1 MGGGE
6 GAGRPGAR
14 RVARLRGGGGG
25 DSALPSRGRRDS
37 RAQGCAARGEARPQA
52 AGRGGTG
59 LPQEEEKG
67 KNSLSCGA
75 ARRRL
80 HSERGIRAVGWA
92 ETWGRAFGGAEEPKE
107 LRGVETVAKGAAAA
121 SGASGRGGGAAP
133 PRRRPRLAGGGAG
146 LSRAGGWTRRGG
158 RARALLGVERL
169 WANFEGFP
177 RDACCSS
184 PQKEPHPAVAAGAV
198 GVPPGPKQTRSGSL
212 AAAGTPAAAPSA
224 PRRPRPGPGA
234 GKTLM
239 RRARRRRPGSEL
251 PPAASWSS
259 SGGERRCGAP
269 ARPRRARGR
278 ACAPWC

>member
-14 RVARLRGGGGG
+14 RVARLGGGGGG

-67 KNSLSCGA
+67 KNSLSSGA

-158 RARALLGVERL
+158 RARARSWE
-169 WANFEGFP
+169 W
-177 RDACCSS
+177 RDFGQTLKGS
-184 PQKEPHPAVAAGAV
+184 PE
-198 GVPPGPKQTRSGSL
+198 
-212 AAAGTPAAAPSA
+212 
-224 PRRPRPGPGA
+224 
-234 GKTLM
+234 TLV
-239 RRARRRRPGSEL
+239 ARRRRRSRTL
-251 PPAASWSS
+251 PSQREQAASRPGPS
-259 SGGERRCGAP
+259 RRVRGPWRPRAPQLRRPRLRAAHGPAP
-269 ARPRRARGR
+269 APGR
-278 ACAPWC
+278 L